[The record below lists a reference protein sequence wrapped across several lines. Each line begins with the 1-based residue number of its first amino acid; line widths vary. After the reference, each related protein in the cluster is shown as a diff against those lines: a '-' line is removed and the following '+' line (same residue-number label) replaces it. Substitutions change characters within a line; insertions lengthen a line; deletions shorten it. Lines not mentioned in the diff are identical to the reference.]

1 MAKKMASDSTET
13 KILLRRAERGDRQ
26 AVGELFTRHKD
37 RLKRMLKLRLDR
49 RLQGR
54 IDPSD
59 VLQEAYL
66 SASRSLAEYLKNPTM
81 PFFLWLRMIAGR
93 RLHTLHKR
101 HLGTRGRNA
110 GREVALHHG
119 AFPQASS
126 ASLAAQLLGR
136 LTTPSVA
143 AMRIELQMRV
153 QEVLNSM
160 EPLDREVLALRH
172 FERLTNAETAA
183 VLDISDTAASNR
195 FVRAL
200 ARLRDILMTAP
211 GFFEPDAGDKPH

>member
-1 MAKKMASDSTET
+1 MRSDSDET
-13 KILLRRAERGDRQ
+13 KVLLERAGKGDRH

-37 RLKRMLKLRLDR
+37 RLRRMVQLRLDR

-66 SASRSLAEYLKNPTM
+66 SASRSLAEYLQNPSM
-81 PFFLWLRMIAGR
+81 PFFLWLRMITGR

-101 HLGTRGRNA
+101 HLGTQARDG
-110 GREVALHHG
+110 GREVALHRG
-119 AFPQASS
+119 ALPQASS
-126 ASLAAQLLGR
+126 VSLAAQLLGR
-136 LTTPSVA
+136 LTAPSVA
-143 AMRIELQMRV
+143 AMRAELQVRV

-160 EPLDREVLALRH
+160 DALDREVLALRH
-172 FERLTNAETAA
+172 FEQLTNAETAL
-183 VLDISDTAASNR
+183 VLDISESAASNR

-200 ARLRDILMTAP
+200 TRLRTILISAP
-211 GFFEPDAGDKPH
+211 GFFEEVSDNKN